1 MWDSYYMKMPKKNG
15 SKYDRHDIE
24 QCAMC
29 IVKSEKIRSDPA
41 LYKKVMD
48 FLGDYI
54 EEGKVEIESI
64 ADIRKKKANA
74 FNRKEDGEAKMK
86 KEAQYPDELDGN

>member
-1 MWDSYYMKMPKKNG
+1 MWDSIYMKMPKKNG
-15 SKYDRHDIE
+15 SRYDKDDIE

-29 IVKSEKIRSDPA
+29 IVKSEKIRSDPT

-54 EEGKVEIESI
+54 EEEKLEISSI
-64 ADIRKKKANA
+64 ENLRKNKANA
-74 FNRKEDGEAKMK
+74 FNRQEKAEYIVRKESE
-86 KEAQYPDELDGN
+86 YPDEMDGN